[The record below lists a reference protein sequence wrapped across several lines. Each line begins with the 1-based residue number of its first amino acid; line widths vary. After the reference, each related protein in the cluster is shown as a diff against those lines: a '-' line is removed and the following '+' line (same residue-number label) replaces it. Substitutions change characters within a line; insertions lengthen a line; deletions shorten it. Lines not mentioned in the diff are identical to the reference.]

1 MSKPRSLDKSTK
13 EDVSFIDRQPDQLT
27 NQSAGQA
34 EPELP
39 TGYDSVI
46 AQQSSTQNISA
57 LPVDVLPPRLQE
69 IINEANICLGFPKD
83 YLAGAM
89 LTAMA
94 AVIGNTH
101 TAEIMPGWKE
111 YAILFTALVG
121 SPGTNKSHPLSFAVQ
136 PLIDFDAEQ
145 AAIFGEAMKRY
156 EAAMEL
162 SPKDRAAKGYDTNP
176 VEPKRVRFTMQDVT
190 PEAVHRILSENRRGL
205 VLVSDELA
213 GWFKNFNRYNNG
225 SESEFWMSVFN
236 HKAAMSDRKSSQS
249 GVFIRNPFLCVI
261 GTIQPK
267 VLTELAAGNRNANGF
282 MERIL
287 YVFPS
292 VQSKV
297 RWNRER
303 KSPSFDISVAWREI
317 LSRLIGIVPAVD
329 SCGEI
334 IPEDVPFS
342 PEALDRLFSWQNEV
356 TDRCN
361 AEGSDTLTSIASK
374 LEIYAVRFSLLLALA
389 DRACGDEKKQIDA
402 DTVER
407 AIRLTEYFRV
417 TAAKVQ
423 GIVSEDAL
431 TELQLAVLS
440 ELPGTFTTAIKANDN
455 SMDGEKQVVIR
466 LLECLCYSVEF
477 SFVGAGIVGLRLAGH
492 TSDKITMHAH
502 SKAEHIYG
510 LLNVGAPV
518 ATLLAVVNLVDDH
531 IVLLL
536 AVGRYVERGEPGFAA
551 VLRPGK
557 EVENA
562 LLLLHD
568 AFLLLAAV
576 GDALASENRFP
587 IFLGNLD
594 LILDR
599 CGVAEF
605 RLLCKSDELL
615 DIIPLAFEQRSVIRN
630 GIISAVR
637 GRNSRYHSVFSA
649 RVFNL

>member
-1 MSKPRSLDKSTK
+1 MKKAILPETPMGRLPD
-13 EDVSFIDRQPDQLT
+13 EAVGRQPDQLT
-27 NQSAGQA
+27 NQSVGQA
-34 EPELP
+34 EPEVP
-39 TGYDSVI
+39 AGSDGVI
-46 AQQSSTQNISA
+46 AQQYTTQNISA

-121 SPGTNKSHPLSFAVQ
+121 SPGTNKSHPLSFAMQ

-162 SPKDRAAKGYDTNP
+162 PPKERAAKGYDTNS

-236 HKAAMSDRKSSQS
+236 HKTAMSDRKSSQS

-292 VQSKV
+292 MQSKV

-303 KSPSFDISVAWREI
+303 KSRRIVKRLCLSIDVA
-317 LSRLIGIVPAVD
+317 
-329 SCGEI
+329 
-334 IPEDVPFS
+334 
-342 PEALDRLFSWQNEV
+342 
-356 TDRCN
+356 
-361 AEGSDTLTSIASK
+361 
-374 LEIYAVRFSLLLALA
+374 
-389 DRACGDEKKQIDA
+389 
-402 DTVER
+402 
-407 AIRLTEYFRV
+407 
-417 TAAKVQ
+417 
-423 GIVSEDAL
+423 
-431 TELQLAVLS
+431 
-440 ELPGTFTTAIKANDN
+440 
-455 SMDGEKQVVIR
+455 
-466 LLECLCYSVEF
+466 
-477 SFVGAGIVGLRLAGH
+477 
-492 TSDKITMHAH
+492 
-502 SKAEHIYG
+502 
-510 LLNVGAPV
+510 
-518 ATLLAVVNLVDDH
+518 
-531 IVLLL
+531 
-536 AVGRYVERGEPGFAA
+536 
-551 VLRPGK
+551 
-557 EVENA
+557 
-562 LLLLHD
+562 
-568 AFLLLAAV
+568 
-576 GDALASENRFP
+576 
-587 IFLGNLD
+587 
-594 LILDR
+594 
-599 CGVAEF
+599 
-605 RLLCKSDELL
+605 
-615 DIIPLAFEQRSVIRN
+615 
-630 GIISAVR
+630 
-637 GRNSRYHSVFSA
+637 
-649 RVFNL
+649 

>member
-27 NQSAGQA
+27 NQSAGKA

-121 SPGTNKSHPLSFAVQ
+121 SPGTNKSHPLSFAMQ

-162 SPKDRAAKGYDTNP
+162 PPKDRAAKGYDTNP

-267 VLTELAAGNRNANGF
+267 VLTELATGNRNANGF

-303 KSPSFDISVAWREI
+303 KSPSFDIAVAWREI

-361 AEGSDTLTSIASK
+361 AEGSDTPIASK

-389 DRACGDEKKQIDA
+389 DRACGDEKKLIDA

-407 AIRLTEYFRV
+407 AIRLTEYFRM

-440 ELPGTFTTAIKANDN
+440 ELPGTFTTA
-455 SMDGEKQVVIR
+455 E
-466 LLECLCYSVEF
+466 
-477 SFVGAGIVGLRLAGH
+477 
-492 TSDKITMHAH
+492 
-502 SKAEHIYG
+502 
-510 LLNVGAPV
+510 
-518 ATLLAVVNLVDDH
+518 
-531 IVLLL
+531 
-536 AVGRYVERGEPGFAA
+536 
-551 VLRPGK
+551 
-557 EVENA
+557 
-562 LLLLHD
+562 
-568 AFLLLAAV
+568 
-576 GDALASENRFP
+576 
-587 IFLGNLD
+587 
-594 LILDR
+594 
-599 CGVAEF
+599 GVAIAAKCGMSE
-605 RLLCKSDELL
+605 
-615 DIIPLAFEQRSVIRN
+615 RSFKRFLKDRN
-630 GIISAVR
+630 GVLFVHSAH
-637 GRNSRYHSVFSA
+637 GNYSR
-649 RVFNL
+649 L

>member
-27 NQSAGQA
+27 NQSAGKA

-121 SPGTNKSHPLSFAVQ
+121 SPGTNKSHPLSFAMQ

-162 SPKDRAAKGYDTNP
+162 PPKDRAAKGYDTNP
-176 VEPKRVRFTMQDVT
+176 IEPKRVRFTMQDVT

-213 GWFKNFNRYNNG
+213 GRFKNFNRYNNG

-287 YVFPS
+287 YVLPS
-292 VQSKV
+292 VQAKV

-303 KSPSFDISVAWREI
+303 KSPSFDIASAWREI
-317 LSRLIGIVPAVD
+317 LSRLIDIVPAVD

-361 AEGSDTLTSIASK
+361 AEGSDTPIASK

-389 DRACGDEKKQIDA
+389 DRACGDEKKLIDA

-407 AIRLTEYFRV
+407 AIRLTEYFRM

-440 ELPGTFTTAIKANDN
+440 ELPGTFTTA
-455 SMDGEKQVVIR
+455 E
-466 LLECLCYSVEF
+466 
-477 SFVGAGIVGLRLAGH
+477 
-492 TSDKITMHAH
+492 
-502 SKAEHIYG
+502 
-510 LLNVGAPV
+510 
-518 ATLLAVVNLVDDH
+518 
-531 IVLLL
+531 
-536 AVGRYVERGEPGFAA
+536 
-551 VLRPGK
+551 
-557 EVENA
+557 
-562 LLLLHD
+562 
-568 AFLLLAAV
+568 
-576 GDALASENRFP
+576 
-587 IFLGNLD
+587 
-594 LILDR
+594 
-599 CGVAEF
+599 GVAIAAKCGMSE
-605 RLLCKSDELL
+605 
-615 DIIPLAFEQRSVIRN
+615 RSFKRFLKDRN
-630 GIISAVR
+630 GVLFVHSAH
-637 GRNSRYHSVFSA
+637 GNYSR
-649 RVFNL
+649 L

>member
-1 MSKPRSLDKSTK
+1 MKK
-13 EDVSFIDRQPDQLT
+13 EILPENPIGRLPDEAVDRQPDQLT
-27 NQSAGQA
+27 NQSAGKA

-121 SPGTNKSHPLSFAVQ
+121 SPGTNKSHPLSFAMQ

-162 SPKDRAAKGYDTNP
+162 PPKERAAKGYDTNP
-176 VEPKRVRFTMQDVT
+176 IEPKRVRFTMQDVT

-213 GWFKNFNRYNNG
+213 GRFKNFNRYNNG

-287 YVFPS
+287 YVLPS
-292 VQSKV
+292 VQAKV

-303 KSPSFDISVAWREI
+303 KSPSFDIASAWREI
-317 LSRLIGIVPAVD
+317 LSRLIDIVPAVD

-361 AEGSDTLTSIASK
+361 AEGSDTPIASK

-389 DRACGDEKKQIDA
+389 DRACGDEKKLIDA

-407 AIRLTEYFRV
+407 AIRLTEYFRM

-440 ELPGTFTTAIKANDN
+440 ELPGTFTTA
-455 SMDGEKQVVIR
+455 E
-466 LLECLCYSVEF
+466 
-477 SFVGAGIVGLRLAGH
+477 
-492 TSDKITMHAH
+492 
-502 SKAEHIYG
+502 
-510 LLNVGAPV
+510 
-518 ATLLAVVNLVDDH
+518 
-531 IVLLL
+531 
-536 AVGRYVERGEPGFAA
+536 
-551 VLRPGK
+551 
-557 EVENA
+557 
-562 LLLLHD
+562 
-568 AFLLLAAV
+568 
-576 GDALASENRFP
+576 
-587 IFLGNLD
+587 
-594 LILDR
+594 
-599 CGVAEF
+599 GVAIAAKCGMSE
-605 RLLCKSDELL
+605 
-615 DIIPLAFEQRSVIRN
+615 RSFKRFLKDRN
-630 GIISAVR
+630 GVLFVHSAH
-637 GRNSRYHSVFSA
+637 GNYTK
-649 RVFNL
+649 L

>member
-1 MSKPRSLDKSTK
+1 MKKETESSVKTASKPKGNEKKTSVKK
-13 EDVSFIDRQPDQLT
+13 KANDVSDTPAIRGTQVTCHEDKEVTNHASDQLT
-27 NQSAGQA
+27 NQSVPPAPSDGLIA
-34 EPELP
+34 VTVNSP
-39 TGYDSVI
+39 TS
-46 AQQSSTQNISA
+46 NNF
-57 LPVDVLPPRLQE
+57 PVEVLPSRLQE
-69 IINEANICLGFPKD
+69 IIREANATLGFPVD
-83 YLAGAM
+83 YMAGAI
-89 LTAMA
+89 LSAMA

-121 SPGTNKSHPLSFAVQ
+121 SPGTNKSHPLSFAMQ
-136 PLIDFDAEQ
+136 PLTDFDAEQ

-162 SPKDRAAKGYDTNP
+162 PPKDRAAKGYDTNP

-213 GWFKNFNRYNNG
+213 RWFKNFNRYNNG

-292 VQSKV
+292 VQAKV

-303 KSPSFDISVAWREI
+303 KSPSFDIAAAWREI

-374 LEIYAVRFSLLLALA
+374 LEIYAVRFSLLLAIA
-389 DRACGDEKKQIDA
+389 DRACGDEKKLIDVN
-402 DTVER
+402 TVER

-440 ELPGTFTTAIKANDN
+440 ELPGTFTTA
-455 SMDGEKQVVIR
+455 E
-466 LLECLCYSVEF
+466 
-477 SFVGAGIVGLRLAGH
+477 
-492 TSDKITMHAH
+492 
-502 SKAEHIYG
+502 
-510 LLNVGAPV
+510 
-518 ATLLAVVNLVDDH
+518 
-531 IVLLL
+531 
-536 AVGRYVERGEPGFAA
+536 
-551 VLRPGK
+551 
-557 EVENA
+557 
-562 LLLLHD
+562 
-568 AFLLLAAV
+568 
-576 GDALASENRFP
+576 
-587 IFLGNLD
+587 
-594 LILDR
+594 
-599 CGVAEF
+599 GVAIAAKCGMSE
-605 RLLCKSDELL
+605 
-615 DIIPLAFEQRSVIRN
+615 RSFKRFIKDRKGVLFVH
-630 GIISAVR
+630 SAH
-637 GRNSRYHSVFSA
+637 GNYTK
-649 RVFNL
+649 L